1 MGGAEEALDI
11 VLLFVTSFECIVS
24 YEMKGRRRRDVY
36 IMKVSNTENNQRV
49 YDYLGE
55 GISIHVHSNF
65 LSVRRSLRDVCTG
78 KRKKKRKSYMW
89 S

>member
-11 VLLFVTSFECIVS
+11 VLLFVTSFEYIVS
-24 YEMKGRRRRDVY
+24 YETTGRRRRRDVY

-55 GISIHVHSNF
+55 GDIDTLFVHSNF
-65 LSVRRSLRDVCTG
+65 FVVRRSLRDVCTG
-78 KRKKKRKSYMW
+78 YGEEKEKT
-89 S
+89 